1 MKIFGYLLDP
11 IMNKYEPC
19 IIQDSIHSYYTHLH
33 CYCIDITCIKICG
46 KVYAVVCDDN
56 GYSVPDPLPCIA
68 RPDGTIVG
76 SCFVCLPYDDSGNLS
91 SLTIDDVDII
101 SKHLVT
107 RPDLRSKFGVD
118 ALLLA
123 FG

>member
-1 MKIFGYLLDP
+1 MDIYGYVLDP

-19 IIQDSIHSYYTHLH
+19 TIEDSIHSYYNKLH
-33 CYCIDITCIKICG
+33 CYCIDITYIKICG
-46 KVYAVVCDDN
+46 QVYAVVCDDN
-56 GYSVPDPLPCIA
+56 GYFVADPLPCIA

-76 SCFVCLPYDDSGNLS
+76 ACFVCLPADDSGNLR
-91 SLTIDDVDII
+91 SLSMLDVEII
-101 SKHLVT
+101 NEHLVK
-107 RPDLRSKFGVD
+107 RPDLRSTFGVD